1 MATANTG
8 STWRQEYEEE
18 YARVFGKKIKLV
30 DSRNGFYK
38 MKPEGGLPSRAGY
51 RQSDILRMTQ
61 ELRAKHPS

>member
-1 MATANTG
+1 MAAASSE

-30 DSRNGFYK
+30 GSGNGFYK

-61 ELRAKHPS
+61 ELRARHPS